1 MFLEPATKGSFTPKK
16 IVSALKISKKQNS
29 MINNRI
35 QQIENYVKDAMNTVV
50 DYDLKIAHDFKH
62 VDRVRGWALQIAEGE
77 GYQNLELVEAT
88 ALLHDIGLAHVEQRN
103 QHAQKGAGIA
113 ADYLREQGMFTEEEI
128 VLIAEAIS
136 YHSSL
141 SGGGQ
146 LGDILCDAD
155 KLELFGAIGLMR
167 AFTSNYMNPEY
178 DPGDIKGET
187 WEMAAEEFTER
198 FRSGIGVG
206 NYIMDQLNFQLSCYD
221 NLSTE
226 TARQLARPLVEFMR
240 AYIIQ
245 LDSEIRAT
253 DRGNGTKP

>member
-1 MFLEPATKGSFTPKK
+1 MA
-16 IVSALKISKKQNS
+16 
-29 MINNRI
+29 NNRI
-35 QQIENYVKDAMNTVV
+35 QQIEHYVKDTMSTVV

-77 GYQNLELVEAT
+77 DYGNLELVEAT

-103 QHAQKGAGIA
+103 QHAQKGAEIT

-146 LGDILCDAD
+146 LGDILRDAD
-155 KLELFGAIGLMR
+155 KLEMFGAIGIMR
-167 AFTSNYMNPEY
+167 AFTSKYMKPEY

-187 WEMAAEEFTER
+187 WEMAAEGFTKR
-198 FRSGIGVG
+198 FRSGIGIG
-206 NYIMDQLNFQLSCYD
+206 DYIMDQMNFQLSCYD

-226 TARQLARPLVEFMR
+226 TARQIARPLIEFMK

-253 DRGNGTKP
+253 GRSNGTER